1 MPLESKN
8 CLFELTGVSKSFN
21 QPMTNPFKKRLKVQ
35 ALADV
40 SLRIPK
46 RKVTCLLGP
55 NGAGK
60 TTLIKILSSLITPD
74 TGGILYDGVPYER
87 WDRSVQGKIGLVT
100 PNDRSFYW
108 RLTGRQNLAFF
119 GSLHSLKGKALKERV
134 EESLSDSRLLEDADK
149 PYRLYS
155 SGMKQRL
162 NIARALLGDPEI
174 YLLDEPASH
183 LDPLARADFWDFI
196 ERTLIGKRSATVFL
210 CTHDLE
216 EARRLADQVAIL
228 DKGRIVDALASSELG
243 AAVAGRRQMEFRY
256 DGVVPQAWLGRY
268 ASLVSMSEPGRL
280 LISFDPSAVDRAQ
293 LIRGFVTEGG
303 SLTQAY
309 EAEADLLQLLERK
322 VRGNA

>member
-1 MPLESKN
+1 
-8 CLFELTGVSKSFN
+8 
-21 QPMTNPFKKRLKVQ
+21 MTNPLKKRLKVQ

-40 SLRIPK
+40 SLGVPR

-74 TGGILYDGVPYER
+74 SGEILYDGVPYER
-87 WDRSVQGKIGLVT
+87 WDRSTQGKIGLVT

-108 RLTGRQNLAFF
+108 RLTGRQNLEFF
-119 GSLHSLKGKALKERV
+119 GSLYSLNGKALRKRV
-134 EESLSDSRLLEDADK
+134 EEALLDSGLLEEADK
-149 PYRLYS
+149 PFRLYS

-162 NIARALLGDPEI
+162 NIARALLGNPEI

-183 LDPLARADFWDFI
+183 LDPLARVDFWEFV

-243 AAVAGRRQMEFRY
+243 AAVAGKRQMEFRY
-256 DGVVPQAWLGRY
+256 DGEAPAAWLGRY
-268 ASLVSMSEPGRL
+268 ASLVSLTEPGRL
-280 LISFDPSAVDRAQ
+280 LVKFDPTEVSRAE
-293 LIRGFVTEGG
+293 LVRGFVEGGG

-309 EAEADLLQLLERK
+309 DAEAELLELLERK